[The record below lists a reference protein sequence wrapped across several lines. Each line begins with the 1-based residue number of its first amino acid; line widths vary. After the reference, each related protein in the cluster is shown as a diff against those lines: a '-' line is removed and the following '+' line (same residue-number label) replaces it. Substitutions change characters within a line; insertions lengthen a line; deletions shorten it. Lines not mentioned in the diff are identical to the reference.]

1 MCLAVTIIIKDAL
14 TCLCRGPVV
23 LKNMQKSILVV
34 AEAKVV
40 SISLGD
46 GNLAVNFVIVELG
59 ISGD

>member
-1 MCLAVTIIIKDAL
+1 
-14 TCLCRGPVV
+14 
-23 LKNMQKSILVV
+23 MQESILVV
-34 AEAKVV
+34 PEAKVV